1 MFSLHIHCFNHL
13 SHGHK
18 HWERALVWIGEWVTR
33 ENSLVRQ
40 SCNRT
45 RNISAYLW
53 QNTIRH
59 LKSERDKNSRFN
71 STKMQS
77 YTYWSYIHKIVI
89 WEGFQHFGDRCS
101 DQFKCQSTN
110 TPAPILKQK
119 TDPHML
125 MIMHLVNMRHPK
137 ETQLMHWHYII
148 LT

>member
-1 MFSLHIHCFNHL
+1 M
-13 SHGHK
+13 
-18 HWERALVWIGEWVTR
+18 
-33 ENSLVRQ
+33 Q
-40 SCNRT
+40 S
-45 RNISAYLW
+45 
-53 QNTIRH
+53 
-59 LKSERDKNSRFN
+59 
-71 STKMQS
+71 S

-101 DQFKCQSTN
+101 DQFKCQSAN

-137 ETQLMHWHYII
+137 EMQLMHWHYII